1 MNPKVS
7 RRQLARTVAAKL
19 LAEPARREHW
29 VRALAAYL
37 VETDR
42 TDEADQVLNAI
53 AHELL
58 EQDGLLAVEVTSA
71 RPLTDNIRTELTDYL
86 KKATGAAKVQMAE
99 QVDADLVGGLV
110 ARTPNQELDTSVRS
124 QLRRLASIS

>member
-1 MNPKVS
+1 MNGHIS

-19 LAEPARREHW
+19 LAEPERREYW
-29 VRALAAYL
+29 MRALAAYL

-42 TDEADQVLNAI
+42 TAEADQVLNAI

-58 EQDGLLAVEVTSA
+58 EQDGLLAVDVTSA
-71 RPLTDNIRTELTDYL
+71 RPLTPSIRDHLADYL
-86 KKATGAAKVQMAE
+86 KDATGAKNVQFVE
-99 QVDADLVGGLV
+99 QVDPDLVGGLV
-110 ARTPNQELDTSVRS
+110 ARTADQELDTSVRG

>member
-1 MNPKVS
+1 MNPKTS

-19 LAEPARREHW
+19 LAEPERREHW

-42 TDEADQVLNAI
+42 TEEADQVINAI

-71 RPLTDNIRTELTDYL
+71 RPLTDDIRKELASYL
-86 KKATGAAKVQMAE
+86 KSATGARDVQMAE
-99 QVDADLVGGLV
+99 HVDPELVGGLI

>member
-1 MNPKVS
+1 MNPKIS
-7 RRQLARTVAAKL
+7 RRLLARTLATNM
-19 LAEPARREHW
+19 LAEPERREHW

-37 VETDR
+37 VETNR
-42 TDEADQVLNAI
+42 TDEADQVVNAI

-71 RPLTDNIRTELTDYL
+71 RPLTDDIRKELVGYL
-86 KKATGAAKVQMAE
+86 KNATGAATVQFSE
-99 QVDADLVGGLV
+99 QVDPELVGGFI
-110 ARTPNQELDTSVRS
+110 ARTPDQELDTSVRS